1 MLNEWT
7 CCENIEQPVR
17 LNSVNSIIVK
27 MIGWTSYSEKLAAE
41 EAAAKKAAEEKTA
54 RELGQFP
61 L

>member
-1 MLNEWT
+1 M
-7 CCENIEQPVR
+7 R